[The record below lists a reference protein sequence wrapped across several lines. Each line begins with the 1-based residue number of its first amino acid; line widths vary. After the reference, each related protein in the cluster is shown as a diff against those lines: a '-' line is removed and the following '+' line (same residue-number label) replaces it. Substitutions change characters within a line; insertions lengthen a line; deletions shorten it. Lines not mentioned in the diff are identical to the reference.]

1 VIISSASRRAW
12 PPPRISFIM
21 RSPTTWFA
29 STASLIREFEHPPT
43 PKSPHCQLLPC
54 SIDPQGNPR
63 RPLRV
68 PAFAAPSRTE
78 DICSCQVKS
87 RRNRLKK
94 LLLQFLP
101 PNNYYLANLKKKVS
115 ETSLCYWNGDASGV
129 SPKSVAVCSIEDDG
143 GGLVMKN
150 V

>member
-1 VIISSASRRAW
+1 
-12 PPPRISFIM
+12 
-21 RSPTTWFA
+21 
-29 STASLIREFEHPPT
+29 
-43 PKSPHCQLLPC
+43 
-54 SIDPQGNPR
+54 
-63 RPLRV
+63 
-68 PAFAAPSRTE
+68 
-78 DICSCQVKS
+78 VKS